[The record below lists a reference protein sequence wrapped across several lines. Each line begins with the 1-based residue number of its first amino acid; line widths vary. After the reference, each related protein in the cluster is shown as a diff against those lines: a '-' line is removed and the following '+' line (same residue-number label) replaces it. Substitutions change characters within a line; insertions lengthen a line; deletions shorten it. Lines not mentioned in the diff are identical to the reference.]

1 MNGPIISVRGLTAG
15 YAGSVVLKDI
25 DLDIRPH
32 EVSVILG
39 SSGSGKTTLLKNIL
53 RLEQPYAGS
62 VKYWNENLTDMDE
75 KRFREFLIHVGVLFQ
90 GGALLNSLS
99 VYDNIA
105 IPLEQH
111 TRLSRNMIDR
121 IIRVKLNLVRLD
133 EAMYHLPSELSG
145 GMRKRA
151 ALARAIA
158 LDPEILFCD
167 EPTSG
172 LDPLNAKALDE
183 LLLDLKNKLNMTIVI
198 VTHEL
203 ASIQRLADRIFFIED
218 GALIFSGTLPEALKA
233 GVPSIDSFFAAGRF
247 D

>member
-1 MNGPIISVRGLTAG
+1 MNPLISVRGLRAAYG
-15 YAGSVVLKDI
+15 DSVILKDI
-25 DLDIRPH
+25 DLDIKPN
-32 EVSVILG
+32 EVAVILG

-53 RLEQPYAGS
+53 RLEQPTAGS
-62 VKYWNENLTDMDE
+62 VKYRGEELTDMDE
-75 KRFREFLIHVGVLFQ
+75 ARYREILIRFGVLFQ
-90 GGALLNSLS
+90 SSALLNSLS
-99 VYDNIA
+99 VFDNLA

-111 TRLSRNMIDR
+111 SRLSLRVIER
-121 IIRVKLNLVRLD
+121 VIRAKLNLVRLD
-133 EAMYHLPSELSG
+133 GAMYQLSSELSG

-172 LDPLNAKALDE
+172 LDPLNARALDE
-183 LLLDLKNKLNMTIVI
+183 LLLDLKTQLNMTIVV

-203 ASIQRLADRIFFIED
+203 ASIQRLADRIFFLED
-218 GALIFSGTLPEALKA
+218 GALIFSGTLTEALSA
-233 GVPSIDSFFAAGRF
+233 GIPPIDRFFEAGRF

>member
-1 MNGPIISVRGLTAG
+1 MKSPIISIRGLEARYDDT
-15 YAGSVVLKDI
+15 VILKDI
-25 DLDIRPH
+25 DLDIWPN

-53 RLEQPYAGS
+53 GLEKPYSGS
-62 VKYWNENLTDMDE
+62 IKYWEEEFTNTDE
-75 KRFREFLIHVGVLFQ
+75 KRYHEALKRFGVLFQ
-90 GGALLNSLS
+90 SGALLNSLP

-111 TRLSRNMIDR
+111 TCLSDQMIER
-121 IIRVKLNLVRLD
+121 IIRVKLNLVHLTG
-133 EAMYHLPSELSG
+133 AAHLLPSELSG

-172 LDPLNAKALDE
+172 LDPLTASALDE

-203 ASIQRLADRIFFIED
+203 ASIQRLADRIFFIEN
-218 GALIFSGTLPEALKA
+218 GSLLFSGTLPELKNA
-233 GVPSIDSFFAAGRF
+233 GIESIDNFFRAGHF